1 MMQDTFAFKQF
12 YIRHAR
18 SAMKVG
24 TDGVLLGAWAD
35 VEGMQHALDIGAGSG
50 LIAIMLAQRAAA
62 AHIDAVEIDEAAADE
77 AAENMASSPFGDRL
91 RCFPL
96 PIQDFVP
103 PPPMGQYDLVVSNPP
118 FFSGGVLSFNE
129 SRKVVRH
136 TVKLPHNELLLAV
149 QRLLAPQG
157 RFCLILPLLEGLRF
171 EELALQYGLYVNRRC
186 SVHPREGQPVN
197 RLLLQFTLRRPAAIT
212 EEKLA
217 IYQAESQSW
226 THAYCELTRDFYLS
240 L

>member
-1 MMQDTFAFKQF
+1 MRDLFAFKQF
-12 YIRHAR
+12 RIQHAR

-35 VEGMQHALDIGAGSG
+35 VEGVQSALDIGAGSG

-62 AHIDAVEIDEAAADE
+62 AHVDAVEIDEAAAAE
-77 AAENMASSPFGDRL
+77 AAENMLASPFGDRL

-96 PIQDFVP
+96 PIQDYMPLP
-103 PPPMGQYDLVVSNPP
+103 PIKQYDLLVSNPP

-157 RFCLILPLLEGLRF
+157 RFCLILPLIEGLRF
-171 EELALQYGLYVNRRC
+171 EELALQYGLHVSRRC
-186 SVHPREGQPVN
+186 TVHPREGQPAN
-197 RLLLQFTLRRPAAIT
+197 RLLLQFTIGKPADVV

-217 IYQAESQSW
+217 IYQEDSQSW
-226 THAYCELTRDFYLS
+226 TDAYRSLTKDFYLR

>member
-1 MMQDTFAFKQF
+1 
-12 YIRHAR
+12 
-18 SAMKVG
+18 MKVG

-35 VEGMQHALDIGAGSG
+35 VEGIENALDIGAGSG

-62 AHIDAVEIDEAAADE
+62 AHVDAVEIDEAAAAE
-77 AAENMASSPFGDRL
+77 AADNMLASPFGNRL

-96 PIQDFVP
+96 PIQDYVP
-103 PPPMGQYDLVVSNPP
+103 PPPKQQYDLLVSNPP

-136 TVKLPHNELLLAV
+136 TVKLPHNELLSAV

-171 EELALQYGLYVNRRC
+171 EELALQYGLHVSRRC
-186 SVHPREGQPVN
+186 AVHPREGQAAN
-197 RLLLQFTLRRPAAIT
+197 RLLLQFTTGKPADVPA
-212 EEKLA
+212 EKLT
-217 IYQAESQSW
+217 IYQADSQLW
-226 THAYCELTRDFYLS
+226 TDAYCTLTRDFYLS

>member
-1 MMQDTFAFKQF
+1 MRDTFAFKQF
-12 YIRHAR
+12 HIRHAR

-35 VEGMQHALDIGAGSG
+35 VADVESALDIGAGSG
-50 LIAIMLAQRAAA
+50 LIAIMLAQRASAA
-62 AHIDAVEIDEAAADE
+62 SIDAVEIDEGAAAE
-77 AAENMASSPFGDRL
+77 AAENMLASPFGDRL

-103 PPPMGQYDLVVSNPP
+103 PPPILQYDLLVSNPP

-171 EELALQYGLYVNRRC
+171 EELALQYGLYVSRRC
-186 SVHPREGQPVN
+186 SVCPREGQPVN
-197 RLLLQFTLRRPAAIT
+197 RLLLQFSLQQPTVVT

-217 IYQAESQSW
+217 IYVSDSQSW
-226 THAYCELTRDFYLS
+226 TDAYCGLTRDFYLS

>member
-1 MMQDTFAFKQF
+1 MRDTFSFKQF
-12 YIRHAR
+12 QIRHAR

-35 VEGMQHALDIGAGSG
+35 VEGVHYALDIGAGSG
-50 LIAIMLAQRAAA
+50 LIAIMLAQRAPA
-62 AHIDAVEIDEAAADE
+62 AHIDAVEIDEAAAEE
-77 AAENMASSPFGDRL
+77 AAENMAGSPFGDRL
-91 RCFPL
+91 KCFSL

-103 PPPMGQYDLVVSNPP
+103 PPTRRQYDLLVSNPP

-171 EELALQYGLYVNRRC
+171 EELAVQYGLYVNRRC
-186 SVHPREGQPVN
+186 SVQPREGQPVN
-197 RLLLQFTLRRPAAIT
+197 RLLLQFVLRKPTGVA

-217 IYQAESQSW
+217 IYQPESQLW
-226 THAYCELTRDFYLS
+226 TPSYCNLTRDFYLS